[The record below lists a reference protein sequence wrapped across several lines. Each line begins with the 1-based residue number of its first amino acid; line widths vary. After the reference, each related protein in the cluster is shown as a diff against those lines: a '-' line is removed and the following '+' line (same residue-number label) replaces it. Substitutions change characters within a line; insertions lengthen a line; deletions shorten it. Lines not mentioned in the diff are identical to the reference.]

1 MPIFQ
6 GLTDRVYGTA
16 TRALQQQVAGDIDRR
31 ICQLLEG
38 AIALW
43 EKHNWFTYDRE
54 EGNCTVQ
61 LYRWCREI
69 KRRDRRFA
77 PLEPHLE
84 WLNVT
89 PAILAGDESVKSAN
103 RPDLRIEIGQVSGR
117 VVECKR
123 LESTGHWPRDYVYEG
138 LARFIVGDYGHQ
150 ETIGYMIGYVQA
162 GPVAV
167 VLTKINKQ
175 VAAHPHIRTSQQLKL
190 LRNSGSLTW
199 NTSCH
204 PRPFGKSIQIDH
216 LFINMDG

>member
-1 MPIFQ
+1 MPIFR
-6 GLTDRVYGTA
+6 GLTDRVYGTVNL
-16 TRALQQQVAGDIDRR
+16 ALQQKAAGDIDRR
-31 ICQLLEG
+31 ICQLLEA

-43 EKHNWFTYDRE
+43 EKHKWFTYNHE

-61 LYRWCREI
+61 LYRWCKEI
-69 KRRDRRFA
+69 KRQDRRFS

-89 PAILAGDESVKSAN
+89 PAILAGDESVKSAK

-123 LESTGHWPRDYVYEG
+123 LESTGHWSRAYVYEG
-138 LARFIVGDYGHQ
+138 LARFIVGDYSHQ

-162 GPVAV
+162 GPLAAV
-167 VLTKINKQ
+167 LMKINKQ
-175 VAAHPHIRTSQQLKL
+175 VAENPSMGTAQQLKL
-190 LRNSGSLTW
+190 LRNSGPLTW

-204 PRPFGKSIQIDH
+204 LRPSGKSIRIDH
-216 LFINMDG
+216 LLIDMSG